1 MALIKGGKRYI
12 DKEEVPIL
20 RVNYMLRGL
29 KVPAGSHEIVFE
41 FKPQKYYFGNQVSG
55 ATSIMILLFLAGY
68 VGFSVWQLIRT
79 YQKAEKG

>member
-1 MALIKGGKRYI
+1 LLFFSEAWYGPDKGWKAYI

-20 RVNYMLRGL
+20 RANYMLRGL

-55 ATSIMILLFLAGY
+55 GDFHYDLTIPSRLCGLFCLATD
-68 VGFSVWQLIRT
+68 
-79 YQKAEKG
+79 